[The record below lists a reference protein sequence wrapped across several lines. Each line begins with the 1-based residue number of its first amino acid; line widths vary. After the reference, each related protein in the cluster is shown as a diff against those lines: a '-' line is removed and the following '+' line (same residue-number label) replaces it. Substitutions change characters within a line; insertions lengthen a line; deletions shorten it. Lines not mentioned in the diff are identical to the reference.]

1 MDNAMLINWCDDNL
15 VEIEAQ
21 AKAVDYD
28 IDSDINYQ
36 QICEQLTEVSF
47 DIEDEDIDAI
57 FWVSIAYSIGVIRGR
72 IAEKEEIG

>member
-15 VEIEAQ
+15 IEIEAQ
-21 AKAVDYD
+21 AKAVNYD
-28 IDSDINYQ
+28 IDSDTNYQ

-47 DIEDEDIDAI
+47 DIENEDIDAI
-57 FWVSIAYSIGVIRGR
+57 FWVSIAYSIGVISGR